1 VAGISGQNCRV
12 TTARAVR
19 RYRQTV
25 CATLMLSQL
34 LMILYFNYG
43 HLSEINMDGWIIHTS
58 VKIATSVLLFL
69 LF

>member
-1 VAGISGQNCRV
+1 
-12 TTARAVR
+12 
-19 RYRQTV
+19 
-25 CATLMLSQL
+25 MLSQL